1 MDLPG
6 RRGSVNLAG
15 VAFSLTFG
23 VQPEVTPQVR
33 KTRLSVAE
41 EKDELLHSS
50 VRCRT
55 AVTGAGLGGAQF
67 HVAGQNAPEL
77 LEPIEAVAV

>member
-1 MDLPG
+1 
-6 RRGSVNLAG
+6 
-15 VAFSLTFG
+15 
-23 VQPEVTPQVR
+23 VR

-50 VRCRT
+50 VRWT